1 MANQFLADK
10 FIVLAAAEESHGAA
24 TGAHGATTAGTETPG
39 HAAAE
44 NDFPPFD
51 TQYWAPQIIWL
62 AIVFGALYLLMSR
75 LALPRVAGILEAR
88 AKTIANDLDTA
99 HKARADAD
107 AASAAH
113 ERQLAE
119 ARAKAQATAQETQAR
134 LAAESDARR
143 KTLEADLS
151 AKLAAAEAQIAETKS
166 RAMTNVD
173 EIARDTAAA
182 IVEHI
187 TGVPAD
193 RNRIATA
200 VAAQKGA

>member
-1 MANQFLADK
+1 MANLFVADK
-10 FIVLAAAEESHGAA
+10 FIVLAAAEESHSAHGAAPAA
-24 TGAHGATTAGTETPG
+24 TGAHTETPG

-75 LALPRVAGILEAR
+75 LALPRVASILEAR
-88 AKTIANDLDTA
+88 ASTIANDLDTA
-99 HKARADAD
+99 HKARADAN

-113 ERQLAE
+113 DQQLTE
-119 ARAKAQATAQETQAR
+119 ARAKSQATAQETQAR
-134 LAAESDARR
+134 LTAEADVRR
-143 KTLEADLS
+143 KALEADLG
-151 AKLAAAEAQIAETKS
+151 AKLAAAEAQIGEMKT

-187 TGVPAD
+187 TGNPAD
-193 RNRIATA
+193 RNRIASA